1 MEHVKTRGAAMAI
14 VVFFACMM
22 LLTACS
28 GATNSG
34 QSNTDADSAAQGHA
48 TMVMGDQSSA
58 TKAIVL
64 SNKIGDISKV
74 AVNVSG
80 SKDEPTLLMTGETWS
95 KGTQALIF
103 IPTANSEA
111 RSDFVLTVGDK
122 DYVLHE
128 VDFTNIQTGDVCLK
142 DEIAYIQYAM
152 GGKMMSTLEHEN
164 DLISRE
170 KAVKKAQKA
179 KEEAEKKAK
188 EEAEK
193 KKAEE
198 EAAARA
204 EAEAA
209 AAAQAQA
216 EAEAAAAQ
224 AWTEAPAE
232 DYYYQEPAYDQQ
244 YVEQPYVEQPVEQQY
259 VEQPVEQQYTE

>member
-1 MEHVKTRGAAMAI
+1 MKQVKTRGAVLALVACFVCAML
-14 VVFFACMM
+14 M
-22 LLTACS
+22 TACS
-28 GATNSG
+28 GMPG
-34 QSNTDADSAAQGHA
+34 IGDSNTEKADTTQKHPM
-48 TMVMGDQSSA
+48 MVMGDQSGA

-64 SNKIGDISKV
+64 ENKIGDISKV
-74 AVNVSG
+74 ALNVSG
-80 SKDEPTLLMTGETWS
+80 SKDEPTLLMTGETWG
-95 KGTQALIF
+95 KDTQALIF
-103 IPTANSEA
+103 IPAANEQD
-111 RSDFVLTVGDK
+111 RSDFVLTVGD
-122 DYVLHE
+122 DEYVLHE
-128 VDFTNIQTGDVCLK
+128 VDFASIQTGDLCLEEK
-142 DEIAYIQYAM
+142 IAYIQYAM

-198 EAAARA
+198 ERARA

-232 DYYYQEPAYDQQ
+232 NYYYEEPTYDQQ
-244 YVEQPYVEQPVEQQY
+244 YVEQPYVEQPYVEQPAEQQY
-259 VEQPVEQQYTE
+259 VE